1 MKRKTPLIL
10 ITTLIFG
17 ISFIYLSKLIERKN
31 EKIKAAEAEMFRLW
45 DEKIAD
51 YQFKVN
57 VNYRDSEFMKSF
69 FDSLIVSYDKLRV
82 ITSQND
88 LSEAD
93 KNYLQA
99 FIFNQMA
106 AKGHISKAEILQRL
120 KVESADQMFE
130 SPKLELLQK
139 LETILS
145 PYVMCKSM
153 YIQDYDIWEQTN
165 NRVLHPGDTTIF
177 MIRILKNYDLHS
189 HQLELIPSNGLK
201 IIEPYLG
208 EIKVAI
214 PKNENDLI
222 KINFKMYNWLER
234 DTITQNINLS
244 REWVL

>member
-1 MKRKTPLIL
+1 MNRKTPLIL
-10 ITTLIFG
+10 ITTLVFG
-17 ISFIYLSKLIERKN
+17 LGFIHLSKLIERKN
-31 EKIKAAEAEMFRLW
+31 EKIKAVEREMFRLW

-57 VNYRDSEFMKSF
+57 IYYRGSEFMESF

-82 ITSQND
+82 ITSQKD

-99 FIFNQMA
+99 FILNQMA
-106 AKGHISKAEILQRL
+106 AKGFISKAEILQRL
-120 KVESADQMFE
+120 KVESVAQMFE
-130 SPKLELLQK
+130 GTKLELLQK
-139 LETILS
+139 LESILS
-145 PYVMCKSM
+145 PYFMCKSM
-153 YIQDYDIWEQTN
+153 YTQDFDIWEQTN
-165 NRVLHPGDTTIF
+165 NRVLRPGDTTIF

-222 KINFKMYNWLER
+222 KINFQMYNWLKR
-234 DTITQNINLS
+234 DTITQNFYLS
-244 REWVL
+244 RNWVL